1 MSKSSGN
8 VIDPLE
14 VIDEYGCDAL
24 RFTLG
29 FIAVPGRDVF
39 LSRERIEGSRHFCN
53 KIWNASRLVLMNIEG
68 FESGEGERGE
78 MAMEDRWILSALA
91 RLIREVDARFEAY
104 NFSEACKALYD
115 FFWSDFCDWYLEMA
129 KQRLYGE
136 DVGAKNNVKEVLL
149 TVLEKYLRLAH
160 PVMPFITED
169 IWQRLPHQG
178 DSIMMAE
185 WPEAREE
192 DLDPE
197 AEAEMGYLREVITGI
212 RRIRS
217 ELRIPPSR
225 QVPVELLVFEEDKRR
240 LAEANLHHLISQA
253 RLSEVNFVE
262 RIEDP
267 SAYARGLVEATEI
280 FVPMQE
286 MADFSDEIKRIE
298 KELARLEQDAEKSRA
313 KLSNTQ
319 FVDRAPAAVVDKE
332 RSKLSELDTK
342 MEKLREQL
350 GILGK

>member
-1 MSKSSGN
+1 
-8 VIDPLE
+8 
-14 VIDEYGCDAL
+14 
-24 RFTLG
+24 
-29 FIAVPGRDVF
+29 
-39 LSRERIEGSRHFCN
+39 
-53 KIWNASRLVLMNIEG
+53 MNLEG
-68 FESGEGERGE
+68 FEPGEGERGE

-129 KQRLYGE
+129 KPRLYGE

-178 DSIMMAE
+178 ESIMMAE

-225 QVPVELLVFEEDKRR
+225 QVPVELLVFEEAKRR

-313 KLSNTQ
+313 KLANQ
-319 FVDRAPAAVVDKE
+319 QYIDRAPRRGGGQGEEQALRIGHEDGEVARATRHIGEIGAGIEFHGGGSVLE
-332 RSKLSELDTK
+332 RYGDAWHQAQPRSHPYPLPQDGEIPSRT
-342 MEKLREQL
+342 
-350 GILGK
+350 ILPFT